1 MDCIPEESSERDE
14 GPDCD
19 RVVPSEEE
27 NSEFSSAPSL
37 SRQCTEFSDVVAQD
51 LMSRQLS
58 DFAARQGDFWI
69 RKCSEPVPFNG
80 AKGLDSTQGDFRRQ
94 SSCPPMMRSEGLF
107 KEPIQELEIEPDL
120 EEEEEDDLVSRAICA
135 AVGDCDFS
143 VAVADPTS
151 LDTELIAV
159 SEGFEQ
165 LTGYTKEE
173 AVGENC
179 RFLSDGCELPDSV
192 AEGLRKAS
200 ESGAPYK
207 SLLVNKR
214 KTGEFFLNL
223 LSIRGL
229 VLARNTNTGEEIWIL
244 VSVQQDVTGIKPE
257 LLPSSNDAL
266 LMKVAS
272 RILRRLLKYATEIG
286 IACLIQANGKGRST
300 ASNHFQGGMHLL
312 SDIAWKDG
320 ESLGAA
326 DERPAKSWV
335 KACGNSA
342 QWRKAVNV
350 LESSYSC
357 KIETNAVCHT
367 AAISACERSGEWQI
381 ALKLLTGNVVPN
393 LVMYNAALNAC
404 ATGAQWQLALDLFLR
419 ILNQRLQVDV
429 ISYNSL
435 SLACEEA
442 GNWRRALEFLQLLE
456 TVVLEPN
463 AVSYGILICTY
474 GAAWRWQDALW
485 CLSLHLETDLVCCTS
500 TIGACG
506 NSEQWQWALHLLH
519 QSHKQKVEV
528 NAIPYTVAISACED
542 GGHWL
547 QALALLQEFCLQPEQ
562 GRMVYNAAAS
572 TCEKA
577 NQWTWALTILSAMSS
592 KFVEADVVTYNAC
605 VAACEKGSQWQQ
617 VLSLMGEMQMAS
629 VLANLITYNAA
640 ITACANVLV
649 WFHALCLLQ
658 LANTEQLQANV
669 ISYSEAVRACRVVT
683 SYAPNLFDL
692 LGGKSQADLLPPQ
705 KVLESL
711 PQAFAHLAPPEPHE
725 PVEPPSSGVGSK
737 MLIWPLVFSSM
748 TVAVMVL
755 LLQRKRQKA
764 TFSSPVASSQ
774 KLSIKQVSITRL
786 VSDVAVQLCY
796 GVRLNMEVPE
806 PEFIT
811 ALTTHFPEAGFV
823 TKLPSSRPGSEFLAL
838 VQRVHQGVSL
848 QVTDCQQGLF
858 RHCLDAPKLRQLR
871 EDAGMADQDGCTTVV
886 SADGVS
892 GSKLRLELRFQLQS
906 AALLARLEMEAAA
919 TMPAVPPEAQHFL
932 EELRGFVLS
941 ALSTSMSSSTS
952 AGSRAAPVTP
962 PVASPPR
969 SISAPAALGQV
980 SSPEPRAD
988 VLPRPAPAKK
998 RAPGSLVDPHRKAR
1012 RGGGAKPFQLSET

>member
-320 ESLGAA
+320 ESLG
-326 DERPAKSWV
+326 
-335 KACGNSA
+335 
-342 QWRKAVNV
+342 
-350 LESSYSC
+350 
-357 KIETNAVCHT
+357 
-367 AAISACERSGEWQI
+367 
-381 ALKLLTGNVVPN
+381 
-393 LVMYNAALNAC
+393 
-404 ATGAQWQLALDLFLR
+404 
-419 ILNQRLQVDV
+419 
-429 ISYNSL
+429 
-435 SLACEEA
+435 
-442 GNWRRALEFLQLLE
+442 
-456 TVVLEPN
+456 
-463 AVSYGILICTY
+463 
-474 GAAWRWQDALW
+474 
-485 CLSLHLETDLVCCTS
+485 
-500 TIGACG
+500 
-506 NSEQWQWALHLLH
+506 
-519 QSHKQKVEV
+519 
-528 NAIPYTVAISACED
+528 
-542 GGHWL
+542 
-547 QALALLQEFCLQPEQ
+547 
-562 GRMVYNAAAS
+562 
-572 TCEKA
+572 
-577 NQWTWALTILSAMSS
+577 
-592 KFVEADVVTYNAC
+592 
-605 VAACEKGSQWQQ
+605 
-617 VLSLMGEMQMAS
+617 
-629 VLANLITYNAA
+629 
-640 ITACANVLV
+640 
-649 WFHALCLLQ
+649 
-658 LANTEQLQANV
+658 
-669 ISYSEAVRACRVVT
+669 
-683 SYAPNLFDL
+683 
-692 LGGKSQADLLPPQ
+692 LPPQ